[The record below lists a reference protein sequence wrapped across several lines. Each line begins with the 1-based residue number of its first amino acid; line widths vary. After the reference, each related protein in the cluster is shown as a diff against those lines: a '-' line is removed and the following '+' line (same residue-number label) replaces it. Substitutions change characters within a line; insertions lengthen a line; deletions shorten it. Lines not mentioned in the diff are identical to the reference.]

1 MVNKLI
7 TDMSLTGNG
16 LRDWLVQRF
25 SSIIIGIYFI
35 FLSIFFLTHSTIDYK
50 LLHNLFASMW
60 MEIFTFITLICL
72 FLHAW
77 VGVWTV
83 ITDYVKPIA
92 LRFII
97 QFLIILALA
106 IYLLWGIVVLWKLT

>member
-1 MVNKLI
+1 MVNKLT

-25 SSIIIGIYFI
+25 SSLIIGIYFLI
-35 FLSIFFLTHSTIDYK
+35 VVGFFLLHPQLDYVTLRHFFSASWMQVFTLVA
-50 LLHNLFASMW
+50 LLS
-60 MEIFTFITLICL
+60 L

-83 ITDYVKPIA
+83 VTDYIKPIGVR
-92 LRFII
+92 LII
-97 QFLIILALA
+97 QALVILTLII
-106 IYLLWGIVVLWKLT
+106 YFFWGIEILWKLA

>member
-1 MVNKLI
+1 MVKKLI

-25 SSIIIGIYFI
+25 SSLIIAAYFI
-35 FLSIFFLTHSTIDYK
+35 VLSIFFLKHTHLNYDIFHHLFVST
-50 LLHNLFASMW
+50 W
-60 MEIFTFITLICL
+60 MQIFTFITLISL

-83 ITDYVKPIA
+83 VTDYVKPIA
-92 LRFII
+92 LRLTI
-97 QFLIILALA
+97 QFLVIVVLA
-106 IYLLWGIVVLWKLT
+106 IYLLWGIVALWKLI